1 MGGGQERL
9 RAAAREHLLAEH
21 RDLLVATL
29 DCADRV
35 VGAAKE
41 DGARGPLRDCLHERG
56 LLGRFPGA
64 LSGAVGAA
72 GHELPAAPAPAPPY
86 VVVTDAGVLLRATL
100 PPGRLVATV
109 EAFAVERDPRR
120 YVRAGETPEDALRV
134 KVR

>member
-1 MGGGQERL
+1 MGSGDEQL

-21 RDLLVATL
+21 RDLLAATL

-35 VGAAKE
+35 AGAAHE
-41 DGARGPLRDCLHERG
+41 DGARRALADCLRERG

-64 LSGAVGAA
+64 LSSAVAAA
-72 GHELPAAPAPAPPY
+72 GYEMPAAPAPAPPY

-100 PPGRLVATV
+100 PPGRLVATI

-120 YVRAGETPEDALRV
+120 YVRAEDSPEAALRV
-134 KVR
+134 EVR